1 MLVIKS
7 ISVLNQFVLSCHI
20 FFVTLISY
28 LRLEEKMDKNSS
40 IYTDIAKRTNGDVY
54 IGVVGP
60 VRCGKSTFIQKFI
73 QNFVLDNITNKHDRA
88 RANDEL
94 PQASAGSMVM
104 TTKPQFVPNEA
115 VKIKINNTTMSVRL
129 IDSVGFMVD
138 GATGA
143 YDNDKPRLVKTPWSD
158 EAIPFVQAAVIGTEK
173 VINEHSTIAVAVTTD
188 GSFGEIPRENFVE
201 AERRT
206 IKQLQS
212 TGKPFVL
219 VLNTVNPEDEKVIE
233 LKNKLQNEYNIPVLP
248 MNVNELK
255 KENVDSIMTEILKE
269 FPLEVVNIRIPKWLK
284 PLPIENPTIKEILD
298 TVSSAIGE
306 AGRIGEYDT
315 NKILFEDSQCFEPIL
330 NSNIEMGSGAVT
342 FEIMPKEGL
351 FYRVLSEQCGTE
363 IKDDYE
369 LINSLKDLTLAK
381 RKYDKLSKALEQV
394 NETGYGI
401 VMPSIDEM
409 ELKEPEIVRQG
420 GRCGVK
426 LKAEA
431 PSLHIMKVNVETEVS
446 PIMGGYEQSEELV
459 KFLLKE
465 FENNPQGIW
474 QTNMFGKSLESLVN
488 EGLNTKLT
496 SMPENLQN
504 KLRRTL
510 TRIVNEGKGGILCIL
525 L

>member
-1 MLVIKS
+1 
-7 ISVLNQFVLSCHI
+7 
-20 FFVTLISY
+20 
-28 LRLEEKMDKNSS
+28 MDKNSN
-40 IYTDIAKRTNGDVY
+40 IYLDIAKRTNGDVY

-73 QNFVLDNITNKHDRA
+73 QNFVLDNIANKHDRA

-94 PQASAGSMVM
+94 PQASEGNMVM

-115 VKIKINNTTMSVRL
+115 VKVKINNTIMSVRL

-138 GATGA
+138 GALGA
-143 YDNDKPRLVKTPWSD
+143 YENDKPRLIKTPWSE

-173 VINEHSTIAVAVTTD
+173 VIKEHSTIAIAVTTD
-188 GSFGEIPRENFVE
+188 GSFTDIPRENYVE

-206 IKQLQS
+206 IKQLQA
-212 TGKPFVL
+212 TGKPFV
-219 VLNTVNPEDEKVIE
+219 VILNTNLPEDEMVKKIANNMQE
-233 LKNKLQNEYNIPVLP
+233 EYQAPVLV

-255 KENVDSIMTEILKE
+255 KEDVDKIMTEILKE
-269 FPLEVVNIRIPKWLK
+269 FPLEVVNIKIPKWLK
-284 PLPIENPTIKEILD
+284 PLPTDNPTVKEILD
-298 TVSSAIGE
+298 TVMEAIGE
-306 AGRIGEYDT
+306 TGRIGEYDT
-315 NKILFEDSQCFEPIL
+315 NKVLFDNSDSFEPIL
-330 NSNIEMGSGAVT
+330 NSSVEMGNGSIS
-342 FEIMPKEGL
+342 FEVVPKPDL
-351 FYRVLSEQCGTE
+351 FYKVLSYSCGME

-369 LINSLKDLTLAK
+369 LVSCLKDLTTAK
-381 RKYDKLSKALEQV
+381 KKYDKISSALDKV

-401 VMPSIDEM
+401 VIPSIDEM

-420 GRCGVK
+420 GKCGVK
-426 LKAEA
+426 LRAQA
-431 PSLHIMKVNVETEVS
+431 PSLHIMKVDVETEVS

-459 KFLLKE
+459 KYLLQE

-474 QTNMFGKSLESLVN
+474 QTNMFGKSLENLVN
-488 EGLNTKLT
+488 EGLNNKLT

-510 TRIVNEGKGGILCIL
+510 SRIVNEGKGGILCIL

>member
-1 MLVIKS
+1 
-7 ISVLNQFVLSCHI
+7 
-20 FFVTLISY
+20 
-28 LRLEEKMDKNSS
+28 MDKNSN
-40 IYTDIAKRTNGDVY
+40 IYLDIAKRTNGDVY

-73 QNFVLDNITNKHDRA
+73 QNFVLDNIANKHDRA

-94 PQASAGSMVM
+94 PQASEGNMVM

-115 VKIKINNTTMSVRL
+115 VKVKINNTIMSVRL

-138 GATGA
+138 GALGA
-143 YDNDKPRLVKTPWSD
+143 YENDKPRLIKTPWSE

-173 VINEHSTIAVAVTTD
+173 VIKEHSTIAIAVTTD
-188 GSFGEIPRENFVE
+188 GSFTDIPRENYVE

-206 IKQLQS
+206 IKQLQA
-212 TGKPFVL
+212 TGKPFV
-219 VLNTVNPEDEKVIE
+219 VILNTNLPEDEMVKKMANNMQE
-233 LKNKLQNEYNIPVLP
+233 EYQAPVLV

-255 KENVDSIMTEILKE
+255 KEDVDKIMTEILKE
-269 FPLEVVNIRIPKWLK
+269 FPLEVVNIKIPKWLK
-284 PLPIENPTIKEILD
+284 PLPTDNPTVKEILD
-298 TVSSAIGE
+298 TIMVAIGE
-306 AGRIGEYDT
+306 TGRIGEYDT
-315 NKILFEDSQCFEPIL
+315 NKVLFDNSDSFEPIL
-330 NSNIEMGSGAVT
+330 NSSVEMGNGSIS
-342 FEIMPKEGL
+342 FEVVPKPDL
-351 FYRVLSEQCGTE
+351 FYKVLSYSCGME

-369 LINSLKDLTLAK
+369 LVGCLKDLTTAK
-381 RKYDKLSKALEQV
+381 KKYDKISSALDKV

-401 VMPSIDEM
+401 VIPSIDEM

-420 GRCGVK
+420 GKCGVK
-426 LKAEA
+426 LRAQA
-431 PSLHIMKVNVETEVS
+431 PSLHIMKVDVETEVS

-459 KFLLKE
+459 KYLLQE

-488 EGLNTKLT
+488 EGLNNKLT

-510 TRIVNEGKGGILCIL
+510 SRIVNEGKGGILCIL